1 MVKGDSVSVVSCPE
15 CEILQGKVGVVKEVN
30 ESGDKVRISFGKGR
44 PQKGRPEWFEIS
56 GLQPSTQNSV
66 SMQVNGK

>member
-30 ESGDKVRISFGKGR
+30 EAGDKVRISFGKGR
-44 PQKGRPEWFEIS
+44 PQKGRPEWFNVS
-56 GLQPSTQNSV
+56 GLQVSV
-66 SMQVNGK
+66 QSNVGLQVNGL